1 MNSHKYLKHNPIYN
15 IFLSDDFERYKS
27 EYMKKSTI
35 YDKIS
40 RLKEY
45 FPHFFN
51 FRYWNVFKFFKIN
64 LNRTI
69 KSDLQDNSFL
79 TIERDNLTRL
89 YKGILETQK
98 IIENII
104 KLNEDRVNSLR
115 NILTV
120 SKSLE
125 NTNLKIE
132 QPEIDDDYR
141 KNKKD
146 LETNIEIFYNL
157 YDKNKTFCKLL
168 IESVLDSLKKY
179 MIEVEPLKD
188 IFERKDQLLD
198 SLRKLKLIKNGK
210 KYLSISY

>member
-1 MNSHKYLKHNPIYN
+1 
-15 IFLSDDFERYKS
+15 
-27 EYMKKSTI
+27 
-35 YDKIS
+35 
-40 RLKEY
+40 
-45 FPHFFN
+45 
-51 FRYWNVFKFFKIN
+51 
-64 LNRTI
+64 
-69 KSDLQDNSFL
+69 
-79 TIERDNLTRL
+79 
-89 YKGILETQK
+89 LETQK